1 MSHQKPRRGRAKISK
16 LFSLPQGT
24 NKYALRN
31 GEVVLTG
38 RELHYTVPAAP
49 VTAST
54 DEPPCKRLKAE
65 TSTAAQ
71 VESEWVDVD
80 GAEPGPSETPLEY
93 DAHAGASTSA
103 DGVEVPQPPDA
114 STESKA
120 PPKKVRTPFSQ

>member
-1 MSHQKPRRGRAKISK
+1 MSQQKSRRTHAKSSK
-16 LFSLPQGT
+16 LFSLPQGS

-31 GEVVLTG
+31 GQVVLTA
-38 RELHYTVPAAP
+38 RELHYAVPPPPVKAP
-49 VTAST
+49 S

-80 GAEPGPSETPLEY
+80 GAEPGPSETPLED

-120 PPKKVRTPFSQ
+120 PPKK